1 MFSKQSQI
9 LNTVAQEG
17 KADVGRLAELCG
29 VSQVTVRK
37 DLIALEEK
45 GLIQRQ
51 HGSVMLNAE
60 NDINNRLA
68 LHYEEKLD
76 LSRRAAEFVED
87 REVIFVESGSCCALL
102 AEQINRMH
110 RNVTMITYSAYIA
123 TQTKLTNR
131 NQIILLG
138 GVLVPESKVTVGSMT
153 INALANFSVDKFFT
167 GTDGITPNWEFTAKD
182 LMLSEVIR
190 AMARRS
196 KKTIVLT
203 DSSKFQRQGTVTIFP
218 VSDVY
223 AVYTDWK
230 CQQEIRDY
238 LADNNVILNTG
249 EEPEQTEQ
257 EVHYA

>member
-1 MFSKQSQI
+1 MFARQSQI
-9 LNTVAQEG
+9 LNTIAQEG
-17 KADVGRLAELCG
+17 KADIGRLAEFCG

-37 DLIALEEK
+37 DLTALEEK

-51 HGSVMLNAE
+51 HGFAILKAE

-87 REVIFVESGSCCALL
+87 GEVIFVESGSCCALL
-102 AEQINRMH
+102 AEQINRIH

-123 TQTKLTNR
+123 TQTKLTNG

-138 GVLVPESKVTVGSMT
+138 GVLVPEAKVTVGPMT
-153 INALANFSVDKFFT
+153 IDALANFSVDKFFT
-167 GTDGITPNWEFTAKD
+167 GTDGITPNWE
-182 LMLSEVIR
+182 
-190 AMARRS
+190 MARRS

-249 EEPEQTEQ
+249 EELEQTEQ
-257 EVHYA
+257 EVRYA